1 MPLSTT
7 FYLALRYFADSPFAT
22 IEQFAEDIMAPRLG
36 GSLQAGKYIE
46 FAGNMKTPEKIQAA
60 QREILKIAG
69 SLKDD
74 EQIRRWIN
82 LADFMNTIQWESRF
96 ANSN

>member
-1 MPLSTT
+1 VE
-7 FYLALRYFADSPFAT
+7 FNYLALRYFANSPFAT

-36 GSLQAGKYIE
+36 GSLQAEKYIE
-46 FAGNMKTPEKIQAA
+46 FAGNKNTPEKIQAA

-74 EQIRRWIN
+74 EQIRRWSN
-82 LADFMNTIQWESRF
+82 LADVMNTVQWESRF
-96 ANSN
+96 KQTD